1 MRQRAE
7 FFVIEGLDG
16 SGVTTQAERLKNWLD
31 HKGYEVAL
39 TKEPTNGPVGA
50 VIRLHLA
57 RRLFFEKAKDSF
69 APLDDYTLALLFAA
83 DRMDHLDNVILPMLD
98 SGIMVISDRYY
109 LSSLAYQSLK
119 LDLGWIKQINSNCM
133 RPDLTL
139 FIDVP
144 AQICKKRI
152 ERQRWHVELYEE
164 IETLERVRQTYLKII
179 RELLFEGQRIE
190 IINGNQPAQKV
201 QGEVINVIKKILSK
215 SAVGTLE
222 QSSYLPLLE
231 KSERK

>member
-1 MRQRAE
+1 MQRRAK

-31 HKGYEVAL
+31 KRGYEVSL
-39 TKEPTNGPVGA
+39 TKEPTDGPVGA
-50 VIRLHLA
+50 LIRLHLA

-83 DRMDHLDNVILPMLD
+83 DRMDHLNNVILPRLD
-98 SGIMVISDRYY
+98 SGIIVISDRYY

-119 LDLGWIKQINSNCM
+119 LDLGWIKQMNSNCM

-144 AQICKKRI
+144 AQISKKRI
-152 ERQRWHVELYEE
+152 ERQRWHVELYEDIE
-164 IETLERVRQTYLKII
+164 ILERVQQSYLKII
-179 RELLFEGQRIE
+179 RELLLEGEKIK
-190 IINGNQPAQKV
+190 IINGNQPVQKV
-201 QGEVINVIKKILSK
+201 HSEVTNAIKKALSK
-215 SAVGTLE
+215 TGVRSLE
-222 QSSYLPLLE
+222 QLTYLPD
-231 KSERK
+231 S